1 MSRAT
6 LALATALV
14 ILGPQIAMSQSSQF
28 HMLDPTLPYSVNAIR
43 VASDVFREHNPD
55 LNEYNV
61 QVVRDRDVVVVVF
74 VGKQRPQGTR
84 GVGAVP
90 GFEVELD
97 PSDLHV
103 IRSHFVR

>member
-1 MSRAT
+1 
-6 LALATALV
+6 
-14 ILGPQIAMSQSSQF
+14 
-28 HMLDPTLPYSVNAIR
+28 
-43 VASDVFREHNPD
+43 
-55 LNEYNV
+55 
-61 QVVRDRDVVVVVF
+61 VVVF